1 MSFTVLVNAQDN
13 KENFRVHKID
23 RNFVPPPI
31 QTDAVT
37 LGNSGFFMYDQL
49 GMDGSID
56 VTADT
61 GISPSGTS
69 YRFRLTDNGTP
80 QYYPFVAVGKTLSQ
94 TYGRPTSVAFDY
106 LIPPGYALL
115 RNAEAFAMIG
125 DTLWNTTGLAT
136 ISSNSAWQTLTLPV
150 TANGGPTFNQFYIA
164 LHSGSPGGNS
174 LQFLIY
180 ISNIRV
186 LINNV
191 WIVIDPGTGTLNIP
205 PLATGLQPP
214 TGFIFY
220 ISPQCLSWNSI
231 SGIKYWLQVSTDPN
245 FTNLVVNNQNV
256 TSQFCMTLVNGYY
269 WWRLRNAYTQYNAW
283 GGWTQ
288 VRNFGVQY
296 FVGVNPSGNEI
307 PKEFALY
314 QNYPNPFNPS
324 TLIKFDLPNTGATK
338 IDVLDITG
346 KLVKNLVN
354 EEMAAGS
361 YTVDFDGSELS
372 SGVYFYRIAAGNFT
386 ATKKMVLVK

>member
-1 MSFTVLVNAQDN
+1 
-13 KENFRVHKID
+13 
-23 RNFVPPPI
+23 
-31 QTDAVT
+31 
-37 LGNSGFFMYDQL
+37 
-49 GMDGSID
+49 
-56 VTADT
+56 
-61 GISPSGTS
+61 
-69 YRFRLTDNGTP
+69 
-80 QYYPFVAVGKTLSQ
+80 
-94 TYGRPTSVAFDY
+94 
-106 LIPPGYALL
+106 
-115 RNAEAFAMIG
+115 
-125 DTLWNTTGLAT
+125 
-136 ISSNSAWQTLTLPV
+136 
-150 TANGGPTFNQFYIA
+150 
-164 LHSGSPGGNS
+164 
-174 LQFLIY
+174 
-180 ISNIRV
+180 
-186 LINNV
+186 
-191 WIVIDPGTGTLNIP
+191 
-205 PLATGLQPP
+205 
-214 TGFIFY
+214 
-220 ISPQCLSWNSI
+220 
-231 SGIKYWLQVSTDPN
+231 
-245 FTNLVVNNQNV
+245 
-256 TSQFCMTLVNGYY
+256 MTLVNGYY